1 MALACEAYI
10 EGFAFDGETIYAEL
24 YNLYIKYMV
33 GSHIGLAVYSP
44 LLKV

>member
-10 EGFAFDGETIYAEL
+10 EGFAFDGEAICMEL
-24 YNLYIKYMV
+24 YDLYIEYMV
-33 GSHIGLAVYSP
+33 GSHVGLAVHSP